1 VSDEEMEKLPQR
13 SLGGIGKKTAVRT
26 VVSGLVADLGSR
38 LRRAGDG
45 GGGGGRRGG
54 ARPDVEHAW
63 EEARRSRLSEEERAW
78 EDASLQRER
87 ERRGA
92 VAGTPQHGAPL
103 PWWRRW
109 WRRVTEGR

>member
-1 VSDEEMEKLPQR
+1 MSDEEMEKLPQR

-45 GGGGGRRGG
+45 GG
-54 ARPDVEHAW
+54 ARPDVGHEW
-63 EEARRSRLSEEERAW
+63 EEARRARLSEEERAW

-87 ERRGA
+87 DRRGA
-92 VAGTPQHGAPL
+92 IAGTPQHGAPL

-109 WRRVTEGR
+109 WRR

>member
-1 VSDEEMEKLPQR
+1 MSDEEMEKLPQR

-38 LRRAGDG
+38 VRRAG
-45 GGGGGRRGG
+45 GGGG
-54 ARPDVEHAW
+54 ARADVGHEW
-63 EEARRSRLSEEERAW
+63 EAARRARLSEEERAW

-87 ERRGA
+87 DRRGA
-92 VAGTPQHGAPL
+92 IAGTPQHGAPL

-109 WRRVTEGR
+109 WRRVSEG